1 MHSDTIW
8 ASSFIHSIIQRE
20 REMLKKKTAF
30 RLFNEYDELREGRI
44 TIPKYVE
51 IFRVL
56 EKEDEKADTFSRF
69 LFQRSTSTK

>member
-1 MHSDTIW
+1 
-8 ASSFIHSIIQRE
+8 
-20 REMLKKKTAF
+20 MLKKKTAF

-56 EKEDEKADTFSRF
+56 EKEDEKAHLRDTGGSRRH
-69 LFQRSTSTK
+69 Q